1 MQEIEEHRVDGRGD
15 DMVAIGRRWSRLAQG
30 ADRSEMGS
38 MLSDDFVMWYNF
50 NGSERGKAD
59 FIATLHS
66 ARAVFPDQH
75 HSNEHITATTAG
87 FVLQATMHGTMNG
100 TTLAANFC
108 LVCRVRDGLIYR
120 ADEYFDTRQLPLVA
134 ADASSEMISS
144 PA

>member
-1 MQEIEEHRVDGRGD
+1 M
-15 DMVAIGRRWSRLAQG
+15 LAQR
-30 ADRSEMGS
+30 ADRSEMAS
-38 MLSDDFVMWYNF
+38 MLSDDFIMWYNF
-50 NGSERGKAD
+50 NGSERGKSD

-75 HSNEHITATTAG
+75 HTNEQITATTDG
-87 FVLQATMHGTMNG
+87 FVLQATMHGTMNN

-134 ADASSEMISS
+134 ANVSTDMVAH
-144 PA
+144 AN